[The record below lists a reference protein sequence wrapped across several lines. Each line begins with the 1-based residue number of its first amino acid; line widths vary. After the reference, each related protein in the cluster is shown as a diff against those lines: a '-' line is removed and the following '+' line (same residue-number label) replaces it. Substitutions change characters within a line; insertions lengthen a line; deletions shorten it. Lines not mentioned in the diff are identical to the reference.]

1 MRYWHWLEE
10 ALYGDFGRSHVFHQ
24 DVSSVI
30 WSRLP
35 ASLLLVAVSAVLIAL
50 FGVAA
55 GIVGALRRGTRT
67 DTALILLVT
76 VGAAAPAFVA
86 ALILRSVFGVRLG
99 WFPTIGN
106 GTGVLD
112 HLHHVVLPAI
122 ALSVSFTAP
131 RSAGASPDGP

>member
-1 MRYWHWLEE
+1 M
-10 ALYGDFGRSHVFHQ
+10 
-24 DVSSVI
+24 
-30 WSRLP
+30 
-35 ASLLLVAVSAVLIAL
+35 
-50 FGVAA
+50 
-55 GIVGALRRGTRT
+55 
-67 DTALILLVT
+67 T

-106 GTGVLD
+106 GTCVLD